1 MPKIKILPENLSNK
15 IAAGEVVQRPESVV
29 KELLENSIDANS
41 TEIKLLIK
49 RAGKVL
55 IQVVDNGDGMAEE
68 DAILCILKHATSKII
83 TDSDLEAIKTL
94 GFRGEAL
101 SSITAVSQV
110 ELRTQTDESEIG
122 VQLRI
127 DDGQHIEK
135 EFGSFAKGTSV
146 SVKNLFF
153 NTPARRNFLRTD
165 TTETK
170 HIIETFNRIAL
181 SHPKISF
188 KLFIDD
194 EITLDFPSGELTDRI
209 GNVFGEGILSALI
222 NVEERTEFLSLY
234 GFIGKPSLLKK
245 SKGDQYLFLNNRYVV
260 SRQINHAVF
269 TAYENVL
276 EKGDYPFFILFL
288 EIDPHRID
296 INVHP
301 SKLEVRF
308 DDEKDIYSFVVSVL
322 RKSLSSYDLVPN
334 LTFTQGASEKER
346 MTITPFQKS
355 ERSDFS
361 DRPSKPNYNSKSQ
374 SFNDKDIDMLFGS
387 LSLNVNRESPESNI
401 KTPFENENVVDET
414 IQKSVPIRA
423 SSEEKENSSFIIQLH
438 HKYILSQIK
447 SGLMIIDQHAAH
459 ERILYEKALKLFDIN
474 LPFAQPLLFPK
485 TIEVD
490 ASKLLMLKELH
501 PYLLK
506 LGFEI
511 KFFGQNTI
519 IIEAVPQDIHP
530 GNEEEILL
538 EILDEYLINRRE
550 KKILEVKDNMAKSF
564 SCKSAIKTGD
574 KLSELEMRVLIDQLF
589 ATSMPYVCPHGR
601 PIVVKISLDEFDRRF
616 GRT

>member
-1 MPKIKILPENLSNK
+1 
-15 IAAGEVVQRPESVV
+15 
-29 KELLENSIDANS
+29 
-41 TEIKLLIK
+41 
-49 RAGKVL
+49 
-55 IQVVDNGDGMAEE
+55 
-68 DAILCILKHATSKII
+68 
-83 TDSDLEAIKTL
+83 
-94 GFRGEAL
+94 
-101 SSITAVSQV
+101 
-110 ELRTQTDESEIG
+110 
-122 VQLRI
+122 
-127 DDGQHIEK
+127 
-135 EFGSFAKGTSV
+135 
-146 SVKNLFF
+146 
-153 NTPARRNFLRTD
+153 
-165 TTETK
+165 
-170 HIIETFNRIAL
+170 
-181 SHPKISF
+181 
-188 KLFIDD
+188 
-194 EITLDFPSGELTDRI
+194 
-209 GNVFGEGILSALI
+209 
-222 NVEERTEFLSLY
+222 
-234 GFIGKPSLLKK
+234 
-245 SKGDQYLFLNNRYVV
+245 
-260 SRQINHAVF
+260 
-269 TAYENVL
+269 
-276 EKGDYPFFILFL
+276 
-288 EIDPHRID
+288 
-296 INVHP
+296 
-301 SKLEVRF
+301 
-308 DDEKDIYSFVVSVL
+308 
-322 RKSLSSYDLVPN
+322 
-334 LTFTQGASEKER
+334 
-346 MTITPFQKS
+346 
-355 ERSDFS
+355 
-361 DRPSKPNYNSKSQ
+361 
-374 SFNDKDIDMLFGS
+374 FGS